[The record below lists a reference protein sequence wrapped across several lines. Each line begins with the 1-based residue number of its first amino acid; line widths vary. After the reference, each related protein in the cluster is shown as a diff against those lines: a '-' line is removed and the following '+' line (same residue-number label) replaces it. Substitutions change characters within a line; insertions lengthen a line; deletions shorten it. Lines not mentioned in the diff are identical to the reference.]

1 MRDTVVLDWE
11 TSSPPPSPS
20 SKLPPGGGM
29 YRLLQSRSLS
39 GVMTVSI
46 LTNIKQQIFVCV
58 GRLEDYYR
66 SHFDISSEPIYLD
79 ALVEREEMAK
89 ETIVL

>member
-1 MRDTVVLDWE
+1 
-11 TSSPPPSPS
+11 
-20 SKLPPGGGM
+20 
-29 YRLLQSRSLS
+29 
-39 GVMTVSI
+39 MTVSI